1 MSGKIIDN
9 LGRSSGLVKAAAAA
23 GGGGKVL
30 QIQSSTFS
38 TTVNT
43 TNTSL
48 TDVGFSDTITCA
60 STSNKVLAIGVVD
73 YTLVGASQFHWHG
86 GALAMVRTPSGGSD
100 TEILDQQIQFRV
112 DDSDSRTKYFVF
124 QIPVMVLDSPSSTDE
139 LTYKFQQKRINDG
152 SNFTTTHSY
161 VNYQGSGV
169 SISYL
174 HLIEID
180 GT

>member
-1 MSGKIIDN
+1 MARISQNTIAE
-9 LGRSSGLVKAAAAA
+9 AAAAVA
-23 GGGGKVL
+23 GGKVL
-30 QIQSSTFS
+30 QIQTSTFS
-38 TTVNT
+38 TTVST

-48 TDVGFSDTITCA
+48 TDVGYSDTITCA
-60 STSNKVLAIGVVD
+60 SSSNKVLVMGVVD
-73 YTLVGASQFHWHG
+73 YTLQGNTQFHWHG
-86 GALAMVRTPSGGSD
+86 GALAMVRTPDGGSD
-100 TEILDQQIQFRV
+100 TEIYDQQIQFRV
-112 DDSDSRTKYFVF
+112 DDSDSRSKYFVF

-152 SNFTTTHSY
+152 SNYTTTHSY

>member
-38 TTVNT
+38 TTVAN

-60 STSNKVLAIGVVD
+60 STSNKVLVLGVVD
-73 YTLVGASQFHWHG
+73 FTIYGSSQFHWFG
-86 GALAMVRTPSGGSD
+86 GALAMVRTPDGGSD
-100 TEILDQQIQFRV
+100 TV
-112 DDSDSRTKYFVF
+112 DDSDSRGKYFVF

>member
-1 MSGKIIDN
+1 
-9 LGRSSGLVKAAAAA
+9 
-23 GGGGKVL
+23 
-30 QIQSSTFS
+30 
-38 TTVNT
+38 
-43 TNTSL
+43 
-48 TDVGFSDTITCA
+48 
-60 STSNKVLAIGVVD
+60 
-73 YTLVGASQFHWHG
+73 
-86 GALAMVRTPSGGSD
+86 MVRTPDGGSD
-100 TEILDQQIQFRV
+100 TEIYDQQIQFRV

-124 QIPVMVLDSPSSTDE
+124 QIPVMVLDSPSSTAE

-152 SNFTTTHSY
+152 SNYLTSHSH